1 MIFILDKMLLRA
13 EMLNETEIG
22 IKSYLILCQHV
33 ILFEVTTFTI
43 KLEQKKKREVNCNFK
58 KFNKIMI

>member
-1 MIFILDKMLLRA
+1 MIFLLDKLLLRA

-43 KLEQKKKREVNCNFK
+43 KIEQKTETTMFLRSVAE
-58 KFNKIMI
+58 